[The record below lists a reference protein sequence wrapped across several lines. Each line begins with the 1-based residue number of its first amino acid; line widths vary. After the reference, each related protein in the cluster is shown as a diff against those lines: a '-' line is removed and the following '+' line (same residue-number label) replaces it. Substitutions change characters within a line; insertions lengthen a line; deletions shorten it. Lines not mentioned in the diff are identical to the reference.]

1 MNGSYTTT
9 MAQVTCLWPLRQFL
23 AEKKTALTL
32 QPPYSP
38 DFAHCDFWFCS
49 RSKWGFGVNV
59 LWQRLTKCN
68 VTAGMCAKP
77 MKALQKCVCVC
88 ECVVCIYVCV
98 CVCVCAC
105 VWGWCMWCACV
116 HVCAC
121 AHVCICVCVWCACV
135 CGVHVCTCV
144 CGGGVCVCVCM
155 CVRACVTY
163 QTILHLCYKIQLK
176 ADGFLQSAS
185 VWTWAQKWRTYFPL
199 WNYSGLSHKSITC
212 APVHVHRYKYCHTD
226 DIITSFIHSLH
237 WHVQNV
243 TIPCHSQECLPFLSV
258 MYPFLP
264 PFSTN

>member
-1 MNGSYTTT
+1 MDPTPRQWPKSHAYGHCGNSWRKRKLHSRCSHRIHQTLHTVTFGFALDQNG
-9 MAQVTCLWPLRQFL
+9 
-23 AEKKTALTL
+23 ALGL
-32 QPPYSP
+32 M
-38 DFAHCDFWFCS
+38 FCDS
-49 RSKWGFGVNV
+49 G
-59 LWQRLTKCN
+59 WQNATWQLVCVPNQWRLYKS
-68 VTAGMCAKP
+68 V
-77 MKALQKCVCVC
+77 CVCVSVWC
-88 ECVVCIYVCV
+88 AYMCV
-98 CVCVCAC
+98 CVCVCAR
-105 VWGWCMWCACV
+105 
-116 HVCAC
+116 
-121 AHVCICVCVWCACV
+121 
-135 CGVHVCTCV
+135 V